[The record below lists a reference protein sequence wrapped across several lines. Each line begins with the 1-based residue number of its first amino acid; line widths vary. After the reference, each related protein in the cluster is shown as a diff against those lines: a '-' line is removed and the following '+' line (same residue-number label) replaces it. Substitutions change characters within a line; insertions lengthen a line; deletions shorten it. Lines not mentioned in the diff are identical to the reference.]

1 MSSEFIKNPD
11 GPLSRNPNWD
21 GKKEPSSLDRGV
33 WDDVSD
39 WGSSAKDKIGSWWSK
54 HKPGGGGGESAGDAQ
69 RRQWLNETA
78 SAANS
83 FADQGQAGYGAMTA
97 EAQAAREA
105 MRRRAMGQDSL
116 SREQLRQ
123 GLQQNMSAQRSMAAS
138 ASPLNASMAA
148 LQAAQTMGRQGAG
161 MSGQAATA
169 GIQERAQA
177 EQALAQM
184 IMQQRQQDSNVALGS
199 RSNAI
204 TGYGDPKAEK
214 TWWEKYGP
222 AATGALTLAAS
233 DRRLKTD
240 IEDGDAKARK
250 ATDGLKAY
258 SYKYRDQK
266 YGGGKQFGPMAQDL
280 EKAGLGHAVIDT
292 PSGKMV
298 HGAKLALSNTAM
310 VAALGKRLAALEKG
324 RK

>member
-1 MSSEFIKNPD
+1 MSEYRWTGQYDENGTKILEKGDD
-11 GPLSRNPNWD
+11 GTN
-21 GKKEPSSLDRGV
+21 EPSSLDRGV
-33 WDDVSD
+33 TDDIKD
-39 WGSSAKDKIGSWWSK
+39 WWKRN
-54 HKPGGGGGESAGDAQ
+54 KPKNPFGGGGESAGDAQ

-83 FADQGQAGYGAMTA
+83 FADRGESGYGAMTL

-138 ASPLNASMAA
+138 ASPQNASMAA

-184 IMQQRQQDSNVALGS
+184 IMQQRQQD
-199 RSNAI
+199 
-204 TGYGDPKAEK
+204 
-214 TWWEKYGP
+214 
-222 AATGALTLAAS
+222 
-233 DRRLKTD
+233 
-240 IEDGDAKARK
+240 
-250 ATDGLKAY
+250 
-258 SYKYRDQK
+258 
-266 YGGGKQFGPMAQDL
+266 
-280 EKAGLGHAVIDT
+280 
-292 PSGKMV
+292 
-298 HGAKLALSNTAM
+298 
-310 VAALGKRLAALEKG
+310 
-324 RK
+324 